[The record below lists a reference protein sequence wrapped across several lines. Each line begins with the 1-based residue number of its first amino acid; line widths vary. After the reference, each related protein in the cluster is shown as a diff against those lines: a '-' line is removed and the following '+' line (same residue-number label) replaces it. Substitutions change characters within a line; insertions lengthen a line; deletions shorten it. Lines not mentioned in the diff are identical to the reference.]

1 VLEVAGQPGSGRRV
15 VVFDL
20 LEELLAGGSGVY
32 VDLAGSLRR
41 AVASGRV
48 RPGEGVWARLSVYR
62 EASAGELASLALSGS
77 ASVLVLDSLPRLV
90 YGVEAGRRERWGCA
104 AAVLSA
110 MLAGARSGLCS
121 IVVNYASGG
130 RSFGDAVF
138 SHYFTHRLL
147 VERVGAGVVARL
159 VYPLPLE
166 LQWR

>member
-1 VLEVAGQPGSGRRV
+1 MLEVAGQPGSGRRV

-32 VDLAGSLRR
+32 VDLAGSVGR

-62 EASAGELASLALSGS
+62 EASAEGLVSLALSGS
-77 ASVLVLDSLPRLV
+77 ASVLVLDSLPRLL
-90 YGVEAGRRERWGCA
+90 YGLEAGRRGRWGCA

-110 MLAGARSGLCS
+110 MLAGARSGLRS
-121 IVVNYASGG
+121 VVVNYASGG

-138 SHYFTHRLL
+138 SHYFTHRVL
-147 VERVGAGVVARL
+147 VERGEAGIVARL
-159 VYPLPLE
+159 VYPYPLE